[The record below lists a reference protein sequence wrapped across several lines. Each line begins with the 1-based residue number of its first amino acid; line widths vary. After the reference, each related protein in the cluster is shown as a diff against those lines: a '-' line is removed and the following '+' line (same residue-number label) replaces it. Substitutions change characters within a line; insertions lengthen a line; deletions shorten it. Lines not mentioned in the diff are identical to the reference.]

1 MANFILMNAEMQITV
16 EKVRANPPSGRWIVS
31 ETQAGYEV
39 RCGNALLVT
48 VNGRKPRVFRNLD
61 TLAKKLKE
69 EIGLTEFEV
78 IKLKS

>member
-1 MANFILMNAEMQITV
+1 MDVQAQITV
-16 EKVRANPPSGRWIVS
+16 EKVRSNPPPGKWIAS
-31 ETQAGYEV
+31 ETEGGYEV

-48 VNGRKPRVFRNLD
+48 VNGRKPRIFRSLD

-78 IKLKS
+78 VKLKS